1 MVRRVEEPAFP
12 DHQDRYEHL
21 DVPHSALDPKGGLAK
36 YLDIGNRD
44 EFTIRFQCLRC
55 THNDRFEYVVVVS
68 LTAIVKSGLPD

>member
-1 MVRRVEEPAFP
+1 MVRRVEKPAFP

-44 EFTIRFQCLRC
+44 EFPIRFQCFRC
-55 THNDRFEYVVVVS
+55 AHNNCFECVVVVP
-68 LTAIVKSGLPD
+68 LAAIVKSGLPD